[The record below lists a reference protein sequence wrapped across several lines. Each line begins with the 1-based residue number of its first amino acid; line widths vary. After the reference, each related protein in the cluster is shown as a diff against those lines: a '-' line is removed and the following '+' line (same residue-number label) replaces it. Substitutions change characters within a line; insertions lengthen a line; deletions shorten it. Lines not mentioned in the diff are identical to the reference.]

1 MKLLFVSLGCDKN
14 LVDTE
19 FMLGML
25 RDDGIEI
32 TNDETEADIIIVNTC
47 CFINDAKEES
57 VNAILEMAEYK
68 KIGPLKALIV
78 TGCLAQ
84 RYKEE
89 IKTEIPEVDAILG
102 TNSYE
107 DIVKAVHEALG
118 GTFYENFKT
127 LEGLPSIHTKRSVT
141 TGGHFA
147 YLKIAEGC
155 NKRCTYCIIPYI
167 RGNYRSVPME
177 RLIKEAQELA
187 DSAQIEQ
194 VLADAGI
201 SGADIDELM
210 AAKDASGAL
219 LGYVITVTDHEGYGG
234 DIQFSMGI
242 TNEGTL
248 NGISLLSIS
257 ETAGLGMRAGEVLV
271 PQFSDKNVSR
281 FTYTKTGATADSEI
295 DAISGAT
302 ITTNAVVNGV
312 NAGLA
317 YFDKILK
324 GGSAQ

>member
-1 MKLLFVSLGCDKN
+1 MKGMIKDALILFAITLIAG
-14 LVDTE
+14 L
-19 FMLGML
+19 MLGVVN
-25 RDDGIEI
+25 DI
-32 TNDETEADIIIVNTC
+32 TKEPIAQQEQKAKNEACQNV
-47 CFINDAKEES
+47 
-57 VNAILEMAEYK
+57 
-68 KIGPLKALIV
+68 
-78 TGCLAQ
+78 
-84 RYKEE
+84 
-89 IKTEIPEVDAILG
+89 
-102 TNSYE
+102 
-107 DIVKAVHEALG
+107 
-118 GTFYENFKT
+118 
-127 LEGLPSIHTKRSVT
+127 
-141 TGGHFA
+141 FA
-147 YLKIAEGC
+147 AAD
-155 NKRCTYCIIPYI
+155 
-167 RGNYRSVPME
+167 SF
-177 RLIKEAQELA
+177 EAQELA

-194 VLADAGI
+194 VLTDAGI

-271 PQFSDKNVSR
+271 PQFSDKNVSK
-281 FTYTKTGATADSEI
+281 FTYTKTGAAADSEI

-324 GGSAQ
+324 GGGAQ

>member
-1 MKLLFVSLGCDKN
+1 MKGMIKDALILFAITLIAG
-14 LVDTE
+14 L
-19 FMLGML
+19 MLGVVN
-25 RDDGIEI
+25 DI
-32 TNDETEADIIIVNTC
+32 TKEPIAQQEQKAKNEACQNV
-47 CFINDAKEES
+47 F
-57 VNAILEMAEYK
+57 
-68 KIGPLKALIV
+68 
-78 TGCLAQ
+78 
-84 RYKEE
+84 
-89 IKTEIPEVDAILG
+89 
-102 TNSYE
+102 
-107 DIVKAVHEALG
+107 AVADS
-118 GTFYENFKT
+118 F
-127 LEGLPSIHTKRSVT
+127 
-141 TGGHFA
+141 
-147 YLKIAEGC
+147 
-155 NKRCTYCIIPYI
+155 
-167 RGNYRSVPME
+167 
-177 RLIKEAQELA
+177 EAQELA

-194 VLADAGI
+194 VLTDAGI

>member
-1 MKLLFVSLGCDKN
+1 MKGMIKDALILFAITLIAG
-14 LVDTE
+14 L
-19 FMLGML
+19 MLGVVN
-25 RDDGIEI
+25 DI
-32 TNDETEADIIIVNTC
+32 TKEPIAQQEQKAKNEACQNV
-47 CFINDAKEES
+47 
-57 VNAILEMAEYK
+57 
-68 KIGPLKALIV
+68 
-78 TGCLAQ
+78 
-84 RYKEE
+84 
-89 IKTEIPEVDAILG
+89 
-102 TNSYE
+102 
-107 DIVKAVHEALG
+107 
-118 GTFYENFKT
+118 
-127 LEGLPSIHTKRSVT
+127 
-141 TGGHFA
+141 FA
-147 YLKIAEGC
+147 AAD
-155 NKRCTYCIIPYI
+155 
-167 RGNYRSVPME
+167 SF
-177 RLIKEAQELA
+177 EAQELA

-194 VLADAGI
+194 VLTDAGI

-271 PQFSDKNVSR
+271 PQFADKNVSK

-302 ITTNAVVNGV
+302 ITTNAVVNG

>member
-1 MKLLFVSLGCDKN
+1 MKGMIKDALILFAITLIAG
-14 LVDTE
+14 L
-19 FMLGML
+19 MLGVVN
-25 RDDGIEI
+25 DI
-32 TNDETEADIIIVNTC
+32 TKEPIAQQEQKAKNEACQNV
-47 CFINDAKEES
+47 
-57 VNAILEMAEYK
+57 
-68 KIGPLKALIV
+68 
-78 TGCLAQ
+78 
-84 RYKEE
+84 
-89 IKTEIPEVDAILG
+89 
-102 TNSYE
+102 
-107 DIVKAVHEALG
+107 
-118 GTFYENFKT
+118 
-127 LEGLPSIHTKRSVT
+127 
-141 TGGHFA
+141 FA
-147 YLKIAEGC
+147 AAD
-155 NKRCTYCIIPYI
+155 
-167 RGNYRSVPME
+167 SF
-177 RLIKEAQELA
+177 EAQELA

-194 VLADAGI
+194 VLTDAGI

-271 PQFSDKNVSR
+271 PQFADKNVST

>member
-1 MKLLFVSLGCDKN
+1 MKGMIKDALILFAITLIAG
-14 LVDTE
+14 L
-19 FMLGML
+19 MLGVVN
-25 RDDGIEI
+25 DI
-32 TNDETEADIIIVNTC
+32 TKEPIAQQEQKAKNEACQNV
-47 CFINDAKEES
+47 
-57 VNAILEMAEYK
+57 
-68 KIGPLKALIV
+68 
-78 TGCLAQ
+78 
-84 RYKEE
+84 
-89 IKTEIPEVDAILG
+89 
-102 TNSYE
+102 
-107 DIVKAVHEALG
+107 
-118 GTFYENFKT
+118 
-127 LEGLPSIHTKRSVT
+127 
-141 TGGHFA
+141 FA
-147 YLKIAEGC
+147 AAD
-155 NKRCTYCIIPYI
+155 
-167 RGNYRSVPME
+167 SF
-177 RLIKEAQELA
+177 EAQELA

-194 VLADAGI
+194 VLTDAGI
-201 SGADIDELM
+201 SGADVDELM

-271 PQFSDKNVSR
+271 PQFADKNVSK
-281 FTYTKTGATADSEI
+281 FTYTKTGVTADSEI

>member
-1 MKLLFVSLGCDKN
+1 MKGMIKVALILFASTLIAG
-14 LVDTE
+14 L
-19 FMLGML
+19 MLGVVN
-25 RDDGIEI
+25 DI
-32 TNDETEADIIIVNTC
+32 TKEPIAQQEQKAKNEACQNV
-47 CFINDAKEES
+47 F
-57 VNAILEMAEYK
+57 
-68 KIGPLKALIV
+68 
-78 TGCLAQ
+78 
-84 RYKEE
+84 
-89 IKTEIPEVDAILG
+89 
-102 TNSYE
+102 
-107 DIVKAVHEALG
+107 AVADS
-118 GTFYENFKT
+118 F
-127 LEGLPSIHTKRSVT
+127 
-141 TGGHFA
+141 
-147 YLKIAEGC
+147 
-155 NKRCTYCIIPYI
+155 
-167 RGNYRSVPME
+167 
-177 RLIKEAQELA
+177 EAQELA

-194 VLADAGI
+194 VLTDAGI

-271 PQFSDKNVSR
+271 PQFADKNVSK